1 MPRELDAAPKI
12 EFPCERYLIKVV
24 GDAHPDYQQFVAGVL
39 VKYDPAVTVERF
51 SENPS
56 KNGRFVSLTIWMR
69 IEQEAHLTL
78 LFDEL
83 KVNPMVKMVL

>member
-39 VKYDPAVTVERF
+39 VKYDPAVTVE
-51 SENPS
+51 
-56 KNGRFVSLTIWMR
+56 SLVKIR
-69 IEQEAHLTL
+69 
-78 LFDEL
+78 
-83 KVNPMVKMVL
+83 VKMAALSV